1 MALAFVPGSA
11 EIVERLRTRRSA
23 RPRPPDRNL
32 SATRHLS
39 AGAYLDPEFCLR
51 VLHEVYFR
59 TKRLVAP
66 SHGYDALTVLGHCL
80 RARRSMAVRDAL
92 LVALFMAMSWVS
104 LIATLTTL
112 VALLAVHFGQIS
124 ERVLREAFQYIVE
137 GGYFR
142 DAVAAE
148 RAARSGAGGHVRR
161 QDSTEQSASSRLFS
175 PAFLPSV
182 TRQIIARGLRMLGA
196 YLTLVIV
203 AVLLATQL
211 WHTHPLSATRLGI
224 SPRWAILGSIAG
236 AFLVPA
242 AVRGWNRIQLYGL
255 KPGGRPK
262 RLPRNRRLAEIEGQL
277 SGNTV
282 IYSGYQH
289 FVGAGEVLHSW
300 GMAQRLVQAPPR
312 GTRALTETET
322 EGAREFEQPPFT
334 AMQLA
339 NHVRGYIAELTNN
352 VLPEWRLANL
362 TVRDRIFVAGTE
374 IDYLWA
380 DTSLHDVKRIIQH
393 PTAPQRH
400 YLECQVVSWNGK
412 LVTTVYV
419 HFAVQGK
426 ALYVEL
432 KVLGLT
438 PCAERFRIIDQVGGV
453 SVWRLLQ
460 DAGRAAL
467 DAPVLFVAAPRG
479 LLHTAA
485 NTVTLAV
492 AARSANGRVRKGYDY
507 GARTSIREMGA
518 TELPSDPIQ
527 TQDIVK
533 YGRVVE
539 RRVVAAIL
547 DFLEDRG
554 VDVTEYRQ
562 SAQSILSIGAVATNG
577 GTVAVSGDAAG
588 VQTNG

>member
-11 EIVERLRTRRSA
+11 EIVKRFRILRPA
-23 RPRPPDRNL
+23 PPPPDRNL

-51 VLHEVYFR
+51 VLHEVYYR
-59 TKRLVAP
+59 TKRIVAP
-66 SHGYDALTVLGHCL
+66 SHGYDTLTVLGHCL
-80 RARRSMAVRDAL
+80 RARRSMTIRDAL
-92 LVALFMAMSWVS
+92 LVGLLVVMSWIS
-104 LIATLTTL
+104 LVATLTTL
-112 VALLAVHFGQIS
+112 FVLLAVHLGQIS
-124 ERVLREAFQYIVE
+124 ERVLREAFQYIVD

-148 RAARSGAGGHVRR
+148 RAAQSGAGGHARR
-161 QDSTEQSASSRLFS
+161 QDSTEHPSSSRLFGR
-175 PAFLPSV
+175 AFLSGV
-182 TRQIIARGLRMLGA
+182 TRQIIASGLRMLGA
-196 YLTLVIV
+196 HLTLMIV
-203 AVLLATQL
+203 AVLLATRL
-211 WHTHPLSATRLGI
+211 WHTHPLGATRLGI
-224 SPRWAILGSIAG
+224 QPRYAILGSITC

-255 KPGGRPK
+255 KPGGRSK
-262 RLPRNRRLAEIEGQL
+262 RLPRNRRLAEIEAQL

-282 IYSGYQH
+282 VYSGYQH

-300 GMAQRLVQAPPR
+300 SMAQRLVQAPPR
-312 GTRALTETET
+312 GTRAITET
-322 EGAREFEQPPFT
+322 EGKREFDEPPFT
-334 AMQLA
+334 AIQLA
-339 NHVRGYIAELTNN
+339 NHVRGYIAELTENT
-352 VLPEWRLANL
+352 LPEWRLANL

-374 IDYLWA
+374 ISHLWA
-380 DTSLHDVKRIIQH
+380 DTSLRDVKRIIQN

-400 YLECQVVSWNGK
+400 YLECQVVSWNGE

-438 PCAERFRIIDQVGGV
+438 PCADRFRIIDQVGGV
-453 SVWRLLQ
+453 SFWRLLR

-467 DAPVLFVAAPRG
+467 DAPVLIVAAPRG
-479 LLHTAA
+479 LLRAA
-485 NTVTLAV
+485 TNTITLTV
-492 AARSANGRVRKGYDY
+492 AARSANARVRKGYDY
-507 GARTSIREMGA
+507 GARTSVREMGA

-577 GTVAVSGDAAG
+577 GTVAISGDAVG